1 MSPLNLSSLRTNLS
15 GGVRAVEQ
23 LEVPVASDRQGD
35 LMKAAQVFE
44 DVLDARVELG
54 HKRGG
59 GRLHA
64 SGHVSPQRFQLVNN
78 LLQQVQ
84 IDRDFGL
91 QFVGGHRSTR
101 ARFSMSRVKGVG
113 GARGTRS
120 STMSFATR

>member
-23 LEVPVASDRQGD
+23 LEVPVVSDRQGD

-64 SGHVSPQRFQLVNN
+64 SGHVSPQRFQLVNTCCN
-78 LLQQVQ
+78 KS
-84 IDRDFGL
+84 
-91 QFVGGHRSTR
+91 RSIATS
-101 ARFSMSRVKGVG
+101 AFSSSAVT
-113 GARGTRS
+113 GAREPVFR
-120 STMSFATR
+120 